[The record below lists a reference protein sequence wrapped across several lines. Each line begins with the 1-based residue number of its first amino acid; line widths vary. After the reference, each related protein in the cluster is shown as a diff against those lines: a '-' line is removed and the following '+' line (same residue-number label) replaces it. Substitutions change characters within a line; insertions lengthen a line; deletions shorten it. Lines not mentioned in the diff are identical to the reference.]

1 MDGHEEGR
9 DARLEGRLDTPIEQ
23 ELRELYAAP
32 RDPRYWDR
40 LETRIMWQVS
50 AAATAADDWAS
61 ALRGWS
67 RMGLAAA
74 AVVAALLGAVAWHQ
88 RTGEA
93 QLAYETV
100 LESTAPMSLQV
111 RGRPIDTT
119 APDEASFLYVL
130 GH

>member
-1 MDGHEEGR
+1 MDQRER
-9 DARLEGRLDTPIEQ
+9 PDLRLQDDRLDPAVEQ

-32 RDPRYWDR
+32 RDARYWDR
-40 LETRIMWQVS
+40 LETRIMWRVG
-50 AAATAADDWAS
+50 AATAAADDWAA

-67 RMGLAAA
+67 RVGLAAA
-74 AVVAALLGAVAWHQ
+74 AVVAAVLGAVAWHQ

-119 APDEASFLYVL
+119 APDEASFQFLL

>member
-1 MDGHEEGR
+1 MV
-9 DARLEGRLDTPIEQ
+9 EQ

-32 RDPRYWDR
+32 RDVRYWER
-40 LETRIMWQVS
+40 LETRIMWRVGS
-50 AAATAADDWAS
+50 AAAAADDWAA

-67 RMGLAAA
+67 RVGLAAA
-74 AVVAALLGAVAWHQ
+74 TVVAAMLGAIAWHQ

-100 LESTAPMSLQV
+100 LESTGPMSLQL
-111 RGRPIDTT
+111 RTRPIDTT
-119 APDEASFLYVL
+119 APDEAAFLYVL

>member
-1 MDGHEEGR
+1 VTMDAH
-9 DARLEGRLDTPIEQ
+9 DNDRLDPLVEQ
-23 ELRELYAAP
+23 ELGELYATP

-40 LETRIMWQVS
+40 LETRIMWRVS
-50 AAATAADDWAS
+50 AATAAAEDWAES
-61 ALRGWS
+61 LRGWS
-67 RMGLAAA
+67 RLGLAAA
-74 AVVAALLGAVAWHQ
+74 TVVAAMLGAMAWHQ

-100 LESTAPMSLQV
+100 FESSAPMSLQA

-119 APDEASFLYVL
+119 APDEASFQFLL